1 MGETVPVMLPIR
13 RAKPE
18 EADVLSQIAIAAKSH
33 WNYPPHWIQLWIPQ
47 LTFDAAYFDE
57 NESWVAEREGA
68 PIAFYTVQDRNG
80 KAWIDNLFV
89 LPDYIGQGIG
99 NRLFQHAVELARRRG
114 YKILQLES
122 DPNAVGFYQKMG
134 MRKIGERGYELDGQL
149 RVLPLMELIL

>member
-1 MGETVPVMLPIR
+1 
-13 RAKPE
+13 
-18 EADVLSQIAIAAKSH
+18 
-33 WNYPPHWIQLWIPQ
+33 
-47 LTFDAAYFDE
+47 
-57 NESWVAEREGA
+57 
-68 PIAFYTVQDRNG
+68 VQDRNG

-134 MRKIGERGYELDGQL
+134 MRKIGERRYDLDGQL
-149 RVLPLMELIL
+149 RVLPLMEMTL